1 MVEQSSLINASF
13 KPQDYIGF
21 STSPELNSLV
31 QGERILF
38 ADKIKKT
45 NLYNWEQERVIVIT
59 INGIY
64 NIHKKSI
71 KRKLDFAKISAVTK
85 TISPSSNTREF
96 TIHLPEEYDYRYL
109 SDRREA
115 IIDIIKRRFYDIKKK
130 NLPTF
135 GTSSPNLKDFTTTEK
150 DKRKQNSRF
159 PPPDMR
165 ITNEDVVTSGEVEAL
180 KKDSTVEKIREQE
193 SLVSYEEQV

>member
-1 MVEQSSLINASF
+1 MVEQSTLINASF

-21 STSPELNSLV
+21 STNPELSSLV
-31 QGERILF
+31 HGERVLF

-59 INGIY
+59 PQGIY

-71 KRKLDFAKISAVTK
+71 KRKLDFNKIAAVTK

-109 SDRREA
+109 SDRRDD
-115 IIDIIKRRFYDIKKK
+115 IIDIIKRRFFDIKKK
-130 NLPTF
+130 NLPMF
-135 GTSSPNLKDFTTTEK
+135 GTSNSNLKDFTTTEK

-159 PPPDMR
+159 PPIEMALK
-165 ITNEDVVTSGEVEAL
+165 NEDLVKTDEPAEKQSVV
-180 KKDSTVEKIREQE
+180 ST
-193 SLVSYEEQV
+193 